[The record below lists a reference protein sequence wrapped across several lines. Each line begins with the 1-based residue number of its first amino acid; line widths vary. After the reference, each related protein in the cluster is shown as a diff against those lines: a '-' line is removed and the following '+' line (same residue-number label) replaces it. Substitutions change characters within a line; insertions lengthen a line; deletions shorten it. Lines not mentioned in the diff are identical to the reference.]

1 MIMCTSKAWFQ
12 EQNIPCIC
20 ITNRH
25 LIPEERFLEQIERIA
40 MCNPKA
46 IVLREKDLTEE
57 AYAELAKK
65 VCAIGERRKTPIILH
80 RFVGVAESLGV
91 KQIHVPLWVLE
102 KMTEETKK
110 QFIEIGVST
119 HSLEELEKAESL
131 GASYV
136 FAGHVFATDCKKGA
150 PPRGLE
156 FLEAMCEH
164 TTLPVYAIGGIQKEN
179 ADSCMKTGAK
189 GVCIMSGCMQL

>member
-12 EQNIPCIC
+12 EQKVPCIC

-25 LIPEERFLEQIERIA
+25 LVPEEQFLEQIDRITR
-40 MCNPKA
+40 CNPKA

-57 AYAELAKK
+57 AYTELAKK
-65 VCAIGERRKTPIILH
+65 VCAIGEQRKIKIILH
-80 RFVGVAESLGV
+80 RFVGAAQKLGA
-91 KQIHVPLWVLE
+91 KKIHVPLWVLE
-102 KMTEETKK
+102 EMTEETKK

-119 HSLEELEKAESL
+119 HSLEELEKAEDL

-136 FAGHVFATDCKKGA
+136 FAGHVFATDCKKGV

-156 FLEAMCEH
+156 FLKAMCEH
-164 TTLPVYAIGGIQKEN
+164 TTLPVYAIGGIQKDN
-179 ADSCMKTGAK
+179 AASCIKAGAD
-189 GVCIMSGCMQL
+189 GVCIMSGCMRL